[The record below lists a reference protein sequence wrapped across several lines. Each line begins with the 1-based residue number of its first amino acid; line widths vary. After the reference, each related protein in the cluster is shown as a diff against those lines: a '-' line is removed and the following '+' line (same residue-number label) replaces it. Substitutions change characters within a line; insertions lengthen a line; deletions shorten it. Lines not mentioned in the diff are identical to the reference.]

1 MLLLGAGG
9 GGAAGR
15 PARTE
20 LNILTG
26 PESGT
31 YFAVAKDLKRLAEEV
46 VPEAGVDLDV
56 VPSQGALQNALEVF
70 RYRSI
75 PLGITQLDI
84 VAYLSIYGR
93 GNDEARRVAEGLQVV
108 LPLYQEEV
116 HLLARGPVKSL
127 ASLTDKRVSI
137 GPPGSGT
144 HVTAMVLLHLA
155 GVHPADVLTLDF
167 SDALA
172 ALRRGQLDAL
182 FLVGGAPVPALA
194 AEVMASDGLA
204 LVPVRL
210 QPVSDEA
217 PLAAY
222 YLPARQSVALDTP
235 DCARSPGSPPALPG
249 DSRSETRSSSRS
261 KRPGPSLVARTY
273 PWQPEPVGTV
283 AVWSGIVT
291 SGTEGCEA
299 IGALARMSI
308 DHLGWLRANGHPKW
322 QSVALDDA
330 RLRAL
335 PRLSSCVARR
345 LAP

>member
-172 ALRRGQLDAL
+172 VLRRDQLDAL

-210 QPVSDEA
+210 QPVSDDA

-222 YLPARQSVALDTP
+222 YRPA
-235 DCARSPGSPPALPG
+235 
-249 DSRSETRSSSRS
+249 
-261 KRPGPSLVARTY
+261 SLAARTY
-273 PWQPEPVGTV
+273 PWQPEPVDTV
-283 AVWSGIVT
+283 AVWSGHHHERHR
-291 SGTEGCEA
+291 G
-299 IGALARMSI
+299 L
-308 DHLGWLRANGHPKW
+308 
-322 QSVALDDA
+322 
-330 RLRAL
+330 
-335 PRLSSCVARR
+335 
-345 LAP
+345 

>member
-1 MLLLGAGG
+1 M
-9 GGAAGR
+9 
-15 PARTE
+15 
-20 LNILTG
+20 
-26 PESGT
+26 
-31 YFAVAKDLKRLAEEV
+31 
-46 VPEAGVDLDV
+46 PEAGVDLDV

-93 GNDEARRVAEGLQVV
+93 ANDEARRVAEGLQVV

-172 ALRRGQLDAL
+172 AAERGQLDAL

-194 AEVMASDGLA
+194 AEVVASDGLA

-210 QPVSDEA
+210 QPVSDDA

-222 YLPARQSVALDTP
+222 YLPA
-235 DCARSPGSPPALPG
+235 
-249 DSRSETRSSSRS
+249 
-261 KRPGPSLVARTY
+261 SLAARTY

-335 PRLSSCVARR
+335 PRLSSCVARQ

>member
-1 MLLLGAGG
+1 MRGSRVAFVAWGLLLVGAGG
-9 GGAAGR
+9 ASGAGR
-15 PARTE
+15 SPRTE

-127 ASLTDKRVSI
+127 ASLPDKRVSI

-144 HVTAMVLLHLA
+144 HVTAMVLLHRA

-210 QPVSDEA
+210 QPVSDDA

-222 YLPARQSVALDTP
+222 YLPA
-235 DCARSPGSPPALPG
+235 
-249 DSRSETRSSSRS
+249 
-261 KRPGPSLVARTY
+261 SLAPRTY

-335 PRLSSCVARR
+335 PRLSPCVARR